1 MSDIPDSIRVEQ
13 AAKQVV
19 DSYVKDRNI
28 RGFTVATC
36 GATEGLQNVG
46 FTRLTSLIYDDGLVI
61 SLELIIPGTMDT
73 ASADA
78 MEAHSLLREL
88 SAS

>member
-1 MSDIPDSIRVEQ
+1 
-13 AAKQVV
+13 
-19 DSYVKDRNI
+19 
-28 RGFTVATC
+28 
-36 GATEGLQNVG
+36 
-46 FTRLTSLIYDDGLVI
+46 VI